1 MNIGMQIYGLRNE
14 LEHDFE
20 GTLAKVADMGVTGVE
35 LFGAHKSASDTKA
48 ILGRLNL
55 TPVAAHVTFD
65 TLEADLEGQIARAK
79 EIGAS
84 ILVCAWSKASDQQTW
99 EQIADA
105 LERHAQA
112 CNAQGLEYAYHN
124 HDHELT
130 ETVNGIPALDVI
142 ATRAPSVKLELD
154 TAWLHAG
161 GVKPSSYLEKY
172 ANRTVLVHIKDLRK
186 TATGWETV
194 ELGQGEVDL
203 ADIIAAAKKTSSQW
217 LLLEQDNSPTPLES
231 HGRNTVWL
239 KANS

>member
-20 GTLAKVADMGVTGVE
+20 GTLAKVAAMGVTGVE

-48 ILGRLNL
+48 ILTRLNL
-55 TPVAAHVTFD
+55 TAVAAHVTFD

-79 EIGAS
+79 EIGVGV
-84 ILVCAWSKASDQQTW
+84 LVCAWSKANDHQTW

-130 ETVNGIPALDVI
+130 ETVNGVPALDVI
-142 ATRAPSVKLELD
+142 ASRAPSLKLELD

-161 GVKPSSYLEKY
+161 GVKPSAYLEKY
-172 ANRTVLVHIKDLRK
+172 ADRTVLVHIKDLRK

-217 LLLEQDNSPTPLES
+217 LLIEQDNSPTPLES
-231 HGRNTVWL
+231 HQRNAVWL
-239 KANS
+239 KAHS

>member
-1 MNIGMQIYGLRNE
+1 MNIGMQIYGLRHE
-14 LEHDFE
+14 LEIDFE
-20 GTLAKVADMGVTGVE
+20 GTLAKVAAMGVTGVE

-48 ILGRLNL
+48 ILERQGL
-55 TPVAAHVTFD
+55 TPVACHVVFD
-65 TLEADLEGQIARAK
+65 TLQTELEGQIARAK
-79 EIGAS
+79 EIGAG
-84 ILVCAWSKASDQQTW
+84 ILVCAWSKANDHQTW

-112 CNAQGLEYAYHN
+112 CNAQGLQYAYHN

-130 ETVNGIPALDVI
+130 ETVNGVPALDVI

-161 GVKPSSYLEKY
+161 GVKPSTYLGKY
-172 ANRTVLVHIKDLRK
+172 ADRTILVHIKDLRK
-186 TATGWETV
+186 TATGWDTV

-203 ADIIAAAKKTSSQW
+203 ADTIAAAKKTSSQW

-231 HGRNTVWL
+231 HQRNAVWL

>member
-14 LEHDFE
+14 LEIDFE
-20 GTLAKVADMGVTGVE
+20 GTLAKVAAMGVTGVE
-35 LFGAHKSASDTKA
+35 LFGAHKSASETKA
-48 ILGRLNL
+48 ILERLNL

-79 EIGAS
+79 EIGAG
-84 ILVCAWSKASDQQTW
+84 ILVCAWSKAGDHQSW

-112 CNAQGLEYAYHN
+112 CNAQGLSFAYHN
-124 HDHELT
+124 HDHEIL
-130 ETVNGIPALDVI
+130 ETVGGVPALDVI
-142 ATRAPSVKLELD
+142 VTRAPSLKLELD

-172 ANRTVLVHIKDLRK
+172 ADRTILVHIKDLRK

-203 ADIIAAAKKTSSQW
+203 ANTIAAAKKTKSDW

-231 HGRNTVWL
+231 HGRNAVWL

>member
-20 GTLAKVADMGVTGVE
+20 GTLAKVTAMGVTGVE

-48 ILGRLNL
+48 ILTRLNL
-55 TPVAAHVTFD
+55 TAVAAHVTFD
-65 TLEADLEGQIARAK
+65 TLESDLEGQIARTK
-79 EIGAS
+79 EIGAG
-84 ILVCAWSKASDQQTW
+84 ILVCAWSKAGDHQTW

-112 CNAQGLEYAYHN
+112 CNAHGLEYAYHN

-130 ETVNGIPALDVI
+130 ETVNGVPALDVI

-172 ANRTVLVHIKDLRK
+172 ADRTVLVHIKDLRK

-203 ADIIAAAKKTSSQW
+203 ADTIAAAKKTSSQW
-217 LLLEQDNSPTPLES
+217 LLLEQDNSPTALES
-231 HGRNTVWL
+231 HGRNAAWL
-239 KANS
+239 KAHS

>member
-1 MNIGMQIYGLRNE
+1 MKIGMQIYGLRNE

-20 GTLAKVADMGVTGVE
+20 GTLAKVAAMGVTGIE

-48 ILGRLNL
+48 ILTRLNL

-65 TLEADLEGQIARAK
+65 TLEADLDGQIARAK
-79 EIGAS
+79 EIGVG
-84 ILVCAWSKASDQQTW
+84 ILVCAWSKANDHQTW

-112 CNAQGLEYAYHN
+112 CNAQGLQYAYHN

-142 ATRAPSVKLELD
+142 ASRAPSVKLELD

-161 GVKPSSYLEKY
+161 GVKPSIYLEKY
-172 ANRTVLVHIKDLRK
+172 ADRTILVHIKDLRK
-186 TATGWETV
+186 TATGWDTV

-203 ADIIAAAKKTSSQW
+203 ADTIAAAKKTSSHW

-231 HGRNTVWL
+231 HGRNAVWL

>member
-1 MNIGMQIYGLRNE
+1 MKIGMQIYGLRNE

-20 GTLAKVADMGVTGVE
+20 GTLAKVTDMGVTGVE

-48 ILGRLNL
+48 ILERLNL
-55 TPVAAHVTFD
+55 TPVACHVPFD
-65 TLEADLEGQIARAK
+65 PLEADLEGQIARAK
-79 EIGAS
+79 EIGAGV
-84 ILVCAWSKASDQQTW
+84 LVCAWSKAGDQQSW

-142 ATRAPSVKLELD
+142 ASRAPSVKLELD

-172 ANRTVLVHIKDLRK
+172 ADRTILVHIKDLHK

-203 ADIIAAAKKTSSQW
+203 ADTIAAAKKISSQW

-231 HGRNTVWL
+231 HGRNAVWL
-239 KANS
+239 KAHS

>member
-35 LFGAHKSASDTKA
+35 LFGAHKSAPDTKA
-48 ILGRLNL
+48 ILTRLNL
-55 TPVAAHVTFD
+55 TPVACHVTFD
-65 TLEADLEGQIARAK
+65 TLESGLDQQIARAK
-79 EIGAS
+79 EIGAG
-84 ILVCAWSKASDQQTW
+84 ILVCAWSKAGDHQSW
-99 EQIADA
+99 GQIAVA

-112 CNAQGLEYAYHN
+112 CNAQGLSFAYHN

-130 ETVNGIPALDVI
+130 ETVGGIPALDLI

-161 GVKPSSYLEKY
+161 GVKPSAYLEKY
-172 ANRTVLVHIKDLRK
+172 ADRTVLVHIKDLRK
-186 TATGWETV
+186 TATGWDTV
-194 ELGQGEVDL
+194 ELGRGEVDL
-203 ADIIAAAKKTSSQW
+203 ADTIAAAKKTAANW

-231 HGRNTVWL
+231 HGRNALWL
-239 KANS
+239 KAHS

>member
-20 GTLAKVADMGVTGVE
+20 GTLAKVAAMGVTGVE

-48 ILGRLNL
+48 ILERQGL
-55 TPVAAHVTFD
+55 TPVACHVVFD
-65 TLEADLEGQIARAK
+65 TLQTELEGQIARAK
-79 EIGAS
+79 EIGAG
-84 ILVCAWSKASDQQTW
+84 ILVCAWSKANDQITW

-112 CNAQGLEYAYHN
+112 CNAQGLSFAYHN
-124 HDHELT
+124 HEHEIL
-130 ETVNGIPALDVI
+130 EMVGGVPVLDLI
-142 ATRAPSVKLELD
+142 AARAPSVKLELD

-161 GVKPSSYLEKY
+161 GVKPSSYLQKY
-172 ANRTVLVHIKDLRK
+172 ADRTILVHIKDLRK
-186 TATGWETV
+186 TATGWDTV

-203 ADIIAAAKKTSSQW
+203 ADTIAAAKKTSAQW

-231 HGRNTVWL
+231 HQRNAVWL